1 MPDGACSAS
10 IEEDAEDR
18 DNFIGEH
25 FLIDEADSDEDS
37 ECDNEGRRRMLEAG
51 FEPCPHRDPRHA
63 QRGSLLDTHTY
74 QQARAPLS
82 LPSRASCASSA
93 IATANSS
100 SHRAT
105 STVGVRFFPSSSS
118 VSAAPPC
125 RLFRRP
131 RLQAHALLPTAHL
144 AMLLPRRRCLFSYAA
159 APAPIRASPS
169 SFSRRTTCES
179 RRHAF
184 TFLGVLSKWWLLPPR
199 CARAA
204 AARARRVITGVPT
217 ANHAVPP

>member
-1 MPDGACSAS
+1 MLSLPDLESQQ
-10 IEEDAEDR
+10 R
-18 DNFIGEH
+18 
-25 FLIDEADSDEDS
+25 LISRIFAHLRAPWHPL
-37 ECDNEGRRRMLEAG
+37 CRM
-51 FEPCPHRDPRHA
+51 CRSPRYA

-74 QQARAPLS
+74 QQVRAPLS

-105 STVGVRFFPSSSS
+105 STVGVRFFPSPSS

-179 RRHAF
+179 RRRAF
-184 TFLGVLSKWWLLPPR
+184 TFLDVLSKWWLLPPH

-204 AARARRVITGVPT
+204 AVRARRRTPRGSD
-217 ANHAVPP
+217 

>member
-1 MPDGACSAS
+1 MGEQSLALLARPRVTTTIDLS
-10 IEEDAEDR
+10 
-18 DNFIGEH
+18 NFCA
-25 FLIDEADSDEDS
+25 L
-37 ECDNEGRRRMLEAG
+37 
-51 FEPCPHRDPRHA
+51 
-63 QRGSLLDTHTY
+63 
-74 QQARAPLS
+74 ARAVA
-82 LPSRASCASSA
+82 PSVPYVSIPTPRPAWFFFSTRTRTNRSVRRCRCRRE
-93 IATANSS
+93 
-100 SHRAT
+100 RAT
-105 STVGVRFFPSSSS
+105 RALRSLRRTRRPIVRPLGRHWEFVIY

-144 AMLLPRRRCLFSYAA
+144 EMLLPRRRCLFSYAA

-179 RRHAF
+179 RRRAF
-184 TFLGVLSKWWLLPPR
+184 TFLDVFSKWWLLPPR
-199 CARAA
+199 CARAT